1 MQSLL
6 CIAES
11 TATSALDQLRKP
23 PVYIS
28 APGMVDALLR
38 LKQFRNLALED
49 LNLQR
54 VLPKINSS
62 SGCEYSEFFTRAL
75 ELILRSGADGAGP
88 VAAHKR
94 SLPTSPDDGR
104 DAG

>member
-1 MQSLL
+1 MARVFMKNNRSPVWYCASSL
-6 CIAES
+6 AVS
-11 TATSALDQLRKP
+11 QTSA
-23 PVYIS
+23 
-28 APGMVDALLR
+28 G
-38 LKQFRNLALED
+38 
-49 LNLQR
+49 

-62 SGCEYSEFFTRAL
+62 SGCDYSEFFTRAL